1 MVTIW
6 GDHMGIIWGSY
17 GDHMVIWGILWG
29 SLMILSSTH
38 LSNGSGFSELHV
50 IGACVRRYFFSHQH
64 CLLALLHFLNDLI
77 LPFIPEYHAPA
88 VPHNLIID
96 VEVAVDDQDLK
107 AFRDL
112 LGWIE

>member
-1 MVTIW
+1 
-6 GDHMGIIWGSY
+6 
-17 GDHMVIWGILWG
+17 
-29 SLMILSSTH
+29 MILSSTH

-50 IGACVRRYFFSHQH
+50 IGACVRRYSFSHQH

-112 LGWIE
+112 RGWIE

>member
-1 MVTIW
+1 MIVDRQ
-6 GDHMGIIWGSY
+6 GGL
-17 GDHMVIWGILWG
+17 VIVDCVLHCTWLHNC
-29 SLMILSSTH
+29 TH